1 MQTHGMMMLTS
12 EPQLRPLPLLTS
24 WDGREDGDGWGW
36 GWGIIPGGW
45 RGGAWVVG
53 DGQLARDWRLRDCN
67 KTYKTRAISIQFK
80 LRTRACTRP
89 LSRPLT
95 DNS

>member
-24 WDGREDGDGWGW
+24 WDGREDGDGWWMGEVD
-36 GWGIIPGGW
+36 GAME

-67 KTYKTRAISIQFK
+67 KTRAISIQFK